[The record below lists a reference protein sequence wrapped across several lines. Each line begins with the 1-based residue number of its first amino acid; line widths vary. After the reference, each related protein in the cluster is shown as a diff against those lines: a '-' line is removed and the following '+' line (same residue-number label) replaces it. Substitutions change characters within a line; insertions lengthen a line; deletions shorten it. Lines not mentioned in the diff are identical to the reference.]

1 MSSVR
6 FVRLNPRTGQLDP
19 IPPSQTPTQA
29 QIQEQAADRWR
40 AGFSE
45 VTPAL
50 ILTGLFIGI
59 ASGLGSTVG
68 TALGAL
74 IVDRFVPPPRSAA
87 RRRG

>member
-29 QIQEQAADRWR
+29 QMEEQAVDRWR

-50 ILTGLFIGI
+50 ILTGLFIGL

-68 TALGAL
+68 TALGTL
-74 IVDRFVPPPRSAA
+74 IVNRFVPPSRRTPR
-87 RRRG
+87 